1 MKYIIYTNT
10 SANRTKL
17 TKIADDIHNGL
28 SANIDGYAKKTK
40 RYAEVQTSLDESKIM
55 LQVDDNDVRN
65 PLLYVSSKVNL
76 DSEINREEW
85 YNDEELI

>member
-1 MKYIIYTNT
+1 MKYIIYQNT
-10 SANRTKL
+10 TTNRTKL
-17 TKIADDIHNGL
+17 TKIAEDIHQGL
-28 SANIDGYAKKTK
+28 SANVEGYGKKTK

-76 DSEINREEW
+76 DSEINRDEW